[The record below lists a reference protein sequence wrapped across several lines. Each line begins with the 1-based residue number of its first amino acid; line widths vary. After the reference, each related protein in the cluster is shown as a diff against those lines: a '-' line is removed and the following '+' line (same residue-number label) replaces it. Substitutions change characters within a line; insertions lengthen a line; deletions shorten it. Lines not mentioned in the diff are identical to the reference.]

1 MYNKTDGA
9 GWCFTAYCSVNCSV
23 EKLARPCQP
32 PVPPINA
39 TTTTSSGTT
48 TRVGS
53 TTPSTI
59 PVTTLKPFKD
69 CLYLQ
74 PPRKVFK
81 FSFFLSVRSVLQF
94 PKSSQTDYVLY

>member
-1 MYNKTDGA
+1 MYNKTDGE

-23 EKLARPCQP
+23 EKLARPCEP
-32 PVPPINA
+32 PAP
-39 TTTTSSGTT
+39 TTTSSGIT
-48 TRVGS
+48 TRLGS

-74 PPRKVFK
+74 PPRKVFQ
-81 FSFFLSVRSVLQF
+81 FSFLNRSEF
-94 PKSSQTDYVLY
+94 